1 MSQEIQNLLTAQ
13 SEGGVLE
20 GEGSFSI
27 DLERARAKSHRFGAE
42 NQDKAL
48 LKLMMAVLATQPS
61 GVDIKMGKELL
72 TVQVRGAQQLL
83 GDARTLGGELGEAL
97 WSCHFSGFSKISCL
111 LRGQCL
117 EISNDGIQENKER
130 AFDSH
135 HTVMIELV
143 YQKSEAGLWETM
155 KTLLRGRSRS
165 AFAFQQEL
173 RFAPQ
178 PVTLDARAVN
188 SATAPGNQRL
198 ALELFLTGS
207 EHTGAAEISSLAQNL
222 HQPRYSLIKD
232 RKFTE
237 EGSWSTYCKIQRPA
251 SKKPFGL
258 RCESWLTVKEHS
270 LLAHLWVPL
279 ETLPSVFGRVRTGD
293 SGRLTLV
300 KHGVVIAE
308 MAFPVYGVVSAHGL
322 DTDITGLQVVSNKK
336 LEALHTYLK
345 DTLQRSYRKT
355 RDLKPPG
362 TVLRALERHPIS

>member
-1 MSQEIQNLLTAQ
+1 MLAAQ
-13 SEGGVLE
+13 SEEGVLE
-20 GEGSFSI
+20 SEGSFSI

-61 GVDIKMGKELL
+61 GVDIKMGKDLL
-72 TVQVRGAQQLL
+72 TFEVRGAQRLI

-97 WSCHFSGFSKISCL
+97 WSCHFSGFSRIACM

-117 EISNDGIQENKER
+117 EISNNGIQENKER

-135 HTVMIELV
+135 HTVVVELV
-143 YQKSEAGLWETM
+143 YEKSEAGLWETM

-173 RFAPQ
+173 RFAPL

-188 SATAPGNQRL
+188 TASAPADRKL

-207 EHTGAAEISSLAQNL
+207 EQTGAAEISSLAQNL
-222 HQPRYSLIKD
+222 HQPRYSLIKN

-237 EGSWSTYCKIQRPA
+237 EGSWSTYCKFQRPA

-270 LLAHLWVPL
+270 LLGHLWVPL
-279 ETLPSVFGRVRTGD
+279 ETLPTVFGGGRNWK

-300 KHGVVIAE
+300 KHGVVVGE
-308 MAFPVYGVVSAHGL
+308 MAFPVCGVVSAHGL

-336 LEALHTYLK
+336 LEALDAYLK
-345 DTLQRSYRKT
+345 DALQRCYRKT

-362 TVLRALERHPIS
+362 SVLRALERHPVS